1 MASVWICLDCGHE
14 AERHSVYRRLCLTNG
29 CSCLNDGQEARQ
41 VLKETFLKDNS
52 DNWRENETVVRFIT
66 REELDNERG

>member
-1 MASVWICLDCGHE
+1 MTAVWICLDCGHE
-14 AERHSVYRRLCLTNG
+14 AERHSVYRGLCLTNG
-29 CSCLNDGQEARQ
+29 CDCHNDGQEARQ

-52 DNWRENETVVRFIT
+52 ATGGKNETVVRFIT